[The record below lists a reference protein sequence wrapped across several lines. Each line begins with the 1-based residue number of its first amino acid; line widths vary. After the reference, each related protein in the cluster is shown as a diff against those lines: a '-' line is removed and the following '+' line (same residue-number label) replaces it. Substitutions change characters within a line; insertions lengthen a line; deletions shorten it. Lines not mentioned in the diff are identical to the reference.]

1 LNTSANKSIGQYSYE
16 LQQKPDD
23 KINPI
28 ELQREIHKGTNSER
42 SYEEEV
48 IVALERGKKEFDGDL
63 FVIVLLQKFRVLKNA
78 GRSFFFPRKSCP
90 TPEYDQTV
98 YQYFRKEDRLKFL
111 WIVPNKQ
118 TVIDMCLIGNTLPPD
133 QQELVQFA
141 RDFSSGALDRISAIL
156 NNEVY

>member
-1 LNTSANKSIGQYSYE
+1 MNTSANKSIGQYSYE